1 MERYEN
7 TLGIVIKSF
16 DSRESDLKVTLLTPA
31 LGKIIVTAKGAKNI
45 KSSRLG
51 SLQLGNIIKAH
62 LYKKGDY
69 LWLSE
74 STTIS
79 QFLQQPKHLAQIN
92 LLFYFL
98 EILNAFVADN
108 QYIPDVYEISE
119 KIIKA
124 ISDNQLAQ
132 FINYEIEFIDTLGF
146 GLPQNILDTYKN
158 KDYVVCQKLIRQHLE
173 SIIEKPLQSSKLFS

>member
-7 TLGIVIKSF
+7 TLGIVIKSQ
-16 DSRESDLKVTLLTPA
+16 DRRESDLAVTILTPN
-31 LGKIIVTAKGAKNI
+31 LGKITVTAKGAKNI

-51 SLQLGNIIKAH
+51 SLQLGNVIKAH

-74 STTIS
+74 STTVS
-79 QFLQQPKHLAQIN
+79 QFLQQPKHLTQIN

-98 EILNAFVADN
+98 EILNAFIADN
-108 QYIPDVYEISE
+108 QQIPGVYQISE

-124 ISDNQLAQ
+124 ITENQLAQ
-132 FINYEIEFIDTLGF
+132 FISYEIEFIDILGF
-146 GLPQNILDTYKN
+146 GLPQNILDTFKQ
-158 KDYVVCQKLIRQHLE
+158 KDYTSCQKLIRQHLE
-173 SIIEKPLQSSKLFS
+173 SIIEKPLQSSKMFS